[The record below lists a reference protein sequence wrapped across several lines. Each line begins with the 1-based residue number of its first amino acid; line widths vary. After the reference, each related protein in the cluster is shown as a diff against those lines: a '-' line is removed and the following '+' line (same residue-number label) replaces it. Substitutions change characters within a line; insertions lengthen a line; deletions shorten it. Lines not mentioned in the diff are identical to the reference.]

1 MYVIFVVFFPHKYGS
16 SHRRCS
22 VIKSVFRNF
31 AKLPGKHLC
40 HSLFFN
46 KDSGLRP
53 ETLLKKRLW
62 HRCYPVNF
70 AKFLRTPFLRNTSRR
85 LLLWFKSY
93 LTDRKQ
99 SVLINSFNSNVSTI
113 MSGIPPGS
121 VLGSLVFLIY
131 INDLNIA
138 IKNCK
143 VHYLADNTNLLNIK
157 KLR

>member
-1 MYVIFVVFFPHKYGS
+1 M
-16 SHRRCS
+16 
-22 VIKSVFRNF
+22 
-31 AKLPGKHLC
+31 
-40 HSLFFN
+40 
-46 KDSGLRP
+46 
-53 ETLLKKRLW
+53 
-62 HRCYPVNF
+62 NF

-93 LTDRKQ
+93 LTDQKQ

-157 KLR
+157 KLRRRVNKAINVQSLYISKTEMVPFRPKRNCVVFK